1 MHFSGLLTYMGLPNC
16 FCDFNGWAGTVVNLI
31 SLKHLQSAN
40 KPYMM
45 YHIIP
50 VMLCVGLII
59 TGIILILSL
68 DSVAYGYA
76 LIGITLVGAANYVVI
91 TRFRARK
98 AAERQAALHA
108 PPIV

>member
-1 MHFSGLLTYMGLPNC
+1 
-16 FCDFNGWAGTVVNLI
+16 
-31 SLKHLQSAN
+31 
-40 KPYMM
+40 
-45 YHIIP
+45 
-50 VMLCVGLII
+50 MLCVGLII

-98 AAERQAALHA
+98 EAERQAALHA
-108 PPIV
+108 LPIV